1 MVEVQSGILLI
12 SDPFLKDPNFLRTV
26 VLLCEH
32 QPEGSLGFILNK
44 RYEQTI
50 GELMTD
56 LEDCN
61 FPVYYGGPV
70 QKDTIHFFHQRPYL
84 IEDWHNIIDGIYW
97 GGSFTEVVELI
108 KLKKISQNDIR
119 FFIGYSG
126 WGEQQLENELQEKS
140 WITREAIRQLVF
152 HKNTDAIWR
161 DALKDLGGEYSMMTN
176 YPIDPQ
182 LN

>member
-70 QKDTIHFFHQRPYL
+70 QKDTIHFLHQRPDL
-84 IEDWHNIIDGIYW
+84 IEDGHNIIDGIYW
-97 GGSFTEVVELI
+97 GGDFTEVVELI